1 MLAKAQRRK
10 MEKMVKENRKQIRG
24 YKGEPLR
31 IGEFVM
37 YKTKPVSLKG
47 HLPGSYGWRIKA
59 ISEGLKPTYTIRN
72 VITGQVIEKI
82 NKGHLMVVP
91 EAPFPLQEMMN
102 SEPNRLRKLVEKEA
116 LECTED
122 M

>member
-1 MLAKAQRRK
+1 MALKFRRCLDMKPWVKANKIDYKEYYKFVRSQYKAMLAKAQRRK

-47 HLPGSYGWRIKA
+47 QLPGSYGW
-59 ISEGLKPTYTIRN
+59 
-72 VITGQVIEKI
+72 
-82 NKGHLMVVP
+82 
-91 EAPFPLQEMMN
+91 
-102 SEPNRLRKLVEKEA
+102 
-116 LECTED
+116 
-122 M
+122 